1 MSLSRQSVAR
11 FLMLLWGA
19 GITSSSPTAS
29 AAQAPPPTTPPR
41 FRARQP
47 PIRSLRLPTEQ
58 ETSLAALQANAAKY
72 PPGLL
77 VTGVDKGSP
86 AEQAGL
92 KAGDLLLAMDG
103 VALRFIYQL
112 IPLRDQALWANK
124 QTIMIAVQR
133 GTQRLQL
140 SVTVAPLLGIV
151 SQPLLPDA
159 AAKLYAEAHALTFAS
174 QRAQWLAKVK
184 AAAQAA
190 EQAGDIRAAA
200 WLWNAVYWSTQYRF
214 GDKAEVISRTLLLAA
229 KTGDAFLTAASLVEL
244 GNFAQHRGKLE
255 EAEQLYRYALTIQEQ
270 LAPNSEAVAGSLSN
284 LGDVAHNRG
293 KLEEAEQFH
302 RRALTIDEK
311 IAPDSLDIP
320 DVLSSLGD
328 IAHDRGKLDEAEQLY
343 RRALTFTEKLAP
355 NSLEVA
361 ASLNSLGNVAHDRG
375 KLDEAEQLYQRVLT
389 IREKLAPDSLDIAAS
404 LNNLGNVARN
414 RGKLEEAEA
423 KYSQAWRIVQ
433 RQGRQVAGDSARQ
446 EFGQA
451 YSSYAADLLTVQ
463 LQGNHREAAFVTLE
477 QGRSQAL
484 LQVMAERRLTE
495 KVTPLEVWQ
504 RYQDALAKH
513 NAAFKQAEQSM
524 AQVEKAR
531 VLLQAQQQQKADA
544 ATLQE
549 KEKAVT
555 AAEQALAAKRGEEV
569 RTRDEMESCW
579 AEVRRSA
586 KTAVPEPLDANTV
599 RTHLPTGTL
608 VLEFAV
614 NKQQLTLFA
623 ATSEGV
629 KAYILPAS
637 REELEAKVK
646 FIRRVVAQDSDDRT
660 AEPVVPNIDVQTDA
674 LRTLYAKLFPAEV
687 QVAIH
692 KAKHVVV
699 SPDDFLWDLPFGALV
714 TNPDG
719 APVYLAQQKPLAYTQ
734 SLTLF
739 VQPPRPDSPA
749 SDNARGKVPA
759 QVAKA
764 CPARMC
770 WSWATRFM
778 TTPAA
783 PTCSPRP
790 ITKAK
795 NPNGLRHG

>member
-1 MSLSRQSVAR
+1 M
-11 FLMLLWGA
+11 
-19 GITSSSPTAS
+19 
-29 AAQAPPPTTPPR
+29 
-41 FRARQP
+41 
-47 PIRSLRLPTEQ
+47 
-58 ETSLAALQANAAKY
+58 
-72 PPGLL
+72 
-77 VTGVDKGSP
+77 
-86 AEQAGL
+86 
-92 KAGDLLLAMDG
+92 GDLLLAFEG
-103 VALRFIYQL
+103 VDLRFDLQIV
-112 IPLRDQALWANK
+112 PLREQARWDNK
-124 QTIMIAVQR
+124 KSVTFTVQR

-140 SVTVAPLLGIV
+140 RVVVGPLFGFEY
-151 SQPLLPDA
+151 QPPLPSA
-159 AAKLYAEAHALTFAS
+159 AATLYAQATSLPAE
-174 QRAQWLAKVK
+174 QKAQK
-184 AAAQAA
+184 AAQIKVAALSA
-190 EQAGDIRAAA
+190 EQMGDARAAA
-200 WLWNAVYWSTQYRF
+200 WLWNEIYRSASD
-214 GDKAEVISRTLLLAA
+214 GYSEEAEALCRTLCLGA
-229 KTGDAFLTAASLVEL
+229 KSGDALLTAASLGSL
-244 GNFAQHRGKLE
+244 GNVAYKHGKLD
-255 EAEQLYRYALTIQEQ
+255 EAEQWWKRTLTIQEK
-270 LAPNSEAVAGSLSN
+270 LAPGSLNAAIAINN
-284 LGDVAHNRG
+284 LALVAY
-293 KLEEAEQFH
+293 
-302 RRALTIDEK
+302 
-311 IAPDSLDIP
+311 S
-320 DVLSSLGD
+320 
-328 IAHDRGKLDEAEQLY
+328 RGKLDEAEQWWK
-343 RRALTFTEKLAP
+343 RALIIFEKLAP
-355 NSLEVA
+355 D
-361 ASLNSLGNVAHDRG
+361 SLNVAGSLNNLGSVASKRG

-739 VQPPRPDSPA
+739 VQPPPA
-749 SDNARGKVPA
+749 NADNPANVPANGKGVSGSDVLIVGNPLYDNARRADMLA
-759 QVAKA
+759 QANN
-764 CPARMC
+764 
-770 WSWATRFM
+770 
-778 TTPAA
+778 
-783 PTCSPRP
+783 
-790 ITKAK
+790 KAK
-795 NPNGLRHG
+795 NPAVTPPKSVPAGATGSKVVVSTGAKPPLKVASLRRDGELGTVTRDGQAPAQLEHAQEEAEQIAALYHTIPHVGVEPTEAWFRQQAGRHGSST